1 MQATKYFTMA
11 RPTLLWICVAALNYH
26 FIVYYFFVWI
36 YAVKFG
42 FTMPPPIENEK
53 LDALIALTVL
63 LAGIRS
69 FDKLKGTDTK
79 SIK

>member
-1 MQATKYFTMA
+1 MQATKYFSHA
-11 RPTLLWICVAALNYH
+11 RPTLLWICVISLGYH
-26 FIVYYFFVWI
+26 FLIYYLLCWYGVH
-36 YAVKFG
+36 
-42 FTMPPPIENEK
+42 MPPPIESEK

-63 LAGIRS
+63 LSGIRS